1 MLDENSWVRNDSSL
15 FSLKERLLKWQSDSN
30 NKTCAVMQPKL
41 ISQFRQN
48 YVPLNYFLTEKDKEK
63 IFHYPRWL
71 FELYSQFYFCGFAVV
86 IYDIDYCSQFWW
98 SSKPRFRYQIKFIGL
113 SIGSLKNAVTQ
124 GGEKCLRMTMRQCMT
139 VYWWGRGIFYW
150 MW

>member
-1 MLDENSWVRNDSSL
+1 
-15 FSLKERLLKWQSDSN
+15 
-30 NKTCAVMQPKL
+30 MQPKL

-86 IYDIDYCSQFWW
+86 IYDIDYCSQFGQVA
-98 SSKPRFRYQIKFIGL
+98 SPNFNIKL
-113 SIGSLKNAVTQ
+113 NL
-124 GGEKCLRMTMRQCMT
+124 
-139 VYWWGRGIFYW
+139 
-150 MW
+150 